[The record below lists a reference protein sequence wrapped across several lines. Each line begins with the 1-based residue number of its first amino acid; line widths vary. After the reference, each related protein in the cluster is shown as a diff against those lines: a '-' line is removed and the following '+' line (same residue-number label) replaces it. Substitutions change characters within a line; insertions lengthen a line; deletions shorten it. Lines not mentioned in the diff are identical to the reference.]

1 MKITS
6 KIQPPTM
13 FRNRTGFEF
22 HMFMTNETIDSYLKY
37 KNPIFPDYINLELL
51 KYLLSIGSCI
61 ACRIY
66 CHNGFKDCILIADD
80 WGIPLD
86 SITKVERSS
95 KFKIYHR
102 FRKTGQDILIRIN
115 LNDEKINY

>member
-1 MKITS
+1 MKITY
-6 KIQPPTM
+6 KNRLPMM
-13 FRNRTGFEF
+13 FRNRTAFEF

-66 CHNGFKDCILIADD
+66 SHNGFKDCILIADD

-86 SITKVERSS
+86 SITKVERTS
-95 KFKIYHR
+95 KFKIYNR
-102 FRKTGQDILIRIN
+102 FRKTGQDILIKVN
-115 LNDEKINY
+115 LLCEQN

>member
-1 MKITS
+1 MKITY
-6 KIQPPTM
+6 KIQPPRV
-13 FRNRTGFEF
+13 FRNRTAFEF
-22 HMFMTNETIDSYLKY
+22 HMFMSNKTIDSYLNTW
-37 KNPIFPDYINLELL
+37 NPIFPVYINLELL

-95 KFKIYHR
+95 KFKIYNR
-102 FRKTGQDILIRIN
+102 FRKTGQDILIKVN
-115 LNDEKINY
+115 LNVWKN